1 MDIDLIAAIVL
12 KLDAEGEVLA
22 ANRAALTFFG
32 DGLVGSK
39 LFDRFVPFEHRRD
52 AHTSLKRVLSGRI
65 SERELVELTVTD
77 ARNHTQSLLWRI
89 HVRRDDGGEA
99 LSAVYTTMD
108 LPDVLDRAHARSLK
122 ELADVKHALDAS
134 TIVAITD
141 VEGTIVQV
149 NDKFCE
155 ISKFSRED
163 LLGQNHRIIN
173 SGHHSGEFF
182 KEMWKTIAHGEI
194 WRGDIKNRAKD
205 GTYYWVATTIVP
217 YLDESGKPKQ
227 YVALRHE
234 ITERKEAEAALVEA
248 NRRIREEQQKLIQTE
263 KLSSIGLLASGVAHE
278 VNNPLSGVLAC
289 VKALRERKIVAE
301 RQDEYFRT
309 ALDGLE
315 RIQQTVRGLL
325 DFARQRP
332 PSAESV
338 EIAEVLASAL
348 RLLAPALRNKDLHIE
363 SAISPLDLTAYA
375 DRSHI
380 LQALVNVLLNA
391 IYASPES
398 APIYIHGDV
407 SGGRTRIVIRD
418 TGPGIPQEILARVCD
433 PFFSTKPEG
442 EGTGLGLSVTLGLMK
457 SNDGDLDIKSEVGAG
472 AQVALLL
479 PAERK

>member
-12 KLDAEGEVLA
+12 KLDVHAKVVA
-22 ANRAALTFFG
+22 ANRAAINFFG
-32 DGLVGSK
+32 EDLVGSD
-39 LFDRFVPFEHRRD
+39 FIEQSVPFEHRRD
-52 AHTSLKRVLSGRI
+52 ARTSLKRVFDGRI

-77 ARNHTQSLLWRI
+77 ARAFTQSLLWRI
-89 HVRRDDGGEA
+89 HVRRDETGA
-99 LSAVYTTMD
+99 AVSAVYTTMD
-108 LPDVLDRAHARSLK
+108 LPDVLERAHARSLK

-141 VEGTIVQV
+141 VSGTIIQV

-155 ISKFSRED
+155 ISKYSREE

-173 SGHHSGEFF
+173 SGHHPRELF
-182 KEMWKTIAHGEI
+182 KEMWQTIARGEI

-205 GTYYWVATTIVP
+205 GSFYWVATTIVP
-217 YLDESGKPKQ
+217 YLDEHGKPKQ

-234 ITERKEAEAALVEA
+234 ITERKNAEAALVEA
-248 NRRIREEQQKLIQTE
+248 NRKIREEQLKLIQTE

-289 VKALRERKIVAE
+289 VKALRDRKVTGDRE
-301 RQDEYFRT
+301 QEYFRT

-325 DFARQRP
+325 DFAKQRP
-332 PSAESV
+332 PFAESV
-338 EIAEVLASAL
+338 VVADVVASAL
-348 RLLAPALRNKDLHIE
+348 RLLAPALRKKDLRIE

-391 IYASPES
+391 IYASPEN
-398 APIYIHGDV
+398 APIFINGDLFE
-407 SGGRTRIVIRD
+407 GRTRIIIRD
-418 TGPGIPQEILARVCD
+418 IGPGIPPEVLAKVCD
-433 PFFSTKPEG
+433 PFFTTKPEG
-442 EGTGLGLSVTLGLMK
+442 EGTGLGLSVTLGLLEA
-457 SNDGDLDIKSEVGAG
+457 NGADLDIESEVGAG
-472 AQVALLL
+472 ARVALLL
-479 PAERK
+479 PHERK